1 MKHLR
6 LLIFSLMIL
15 VGPAVFADPVRV
27 VSNIDFNW
35 YFHIGDLAGAENDTT
50 DYASWRK
57 LDVPH
62 DWTIEQEYSEKNRRE
77 NAFLPG
83 GIGWYKKEIEWN
95 PAWEGKK
102 VYIEFDAIYT
112 NSTVWLNG
120 HLLGNRPQG
129 YQGINYELTP
139 YLKKGKNVLTVKVD
153 NSLMPS
159 SRWYQ
164 GAGIYRHVNLI
175 ITNNIHVARF
185 GTWVSTPVAERN
197 RAVVAV
203 QTDVRNYT
211 GDKRNVTVRSVISD
225 NAGNQVAQASSELF
239 IPFDQGYAEDT
250 LEVLNPSLWSPD
262 TPAMYSLKT
271 VVECDGKVV
280 DEVVTSFGIRKIEFG
295 ADFGFKLNG
304 ERMKMKGVCL
314 HQNMGAAGSALTDDM
329 WYRRLCQLKEMGCNA
344 IRTSHYAYAPEF
356 YRMCDEMGFMVVDEP
371 WDGWF
376 HWYGCHKAEFDYT
389 IYFLDWWEQDL
400 EEFIKRDRNH
410 PSVMIWCIGNEVWG
424 WDRHQYLQWK
434 IVDTFHKL
442 DPSRP
447 TVQAHTQ
454 KLYPDL
460 AGFNADGEN
469 IGDIEKFHKEQP
481 DKVAVGT
488 EIPHNRQTRGVYRS
502 VGSYNSWNKPDN
514 FKPEELKRLFPVDSY
529 TEEEVFPEFDNHY
542 ASSYDNQPRRITHR
556 KQWQRTRDFDFMAG
570 EFLWTGFDYLGESWG
585 WPGRTNN
592 FGIIDLAGFPKDTYY
607 LYQSLWTEKPMVHI
621 LPHWTWPGKEG
632 KQIPVVVYTN
642 GDSAELFYNG
652 KSLGR
657 KEIDKQETMQLLW
670 MVPYQPGTITAVAYK
685 DGKKVATAEHVT
697 AKEPAKIRLSADR
710 KVISTKTREVVYVTA
725 DIVDSKGNFV
735 PYANNHITFDVSG
748 PYKLVGVE
756 NGDIIDMSPHKVLD
770 RKAFMGK
777 VLLILQATGKEGM
790 LKVSATSDEGLKSN
804 TVTVRCE

>member
-1 MKHLR
+1 M
-6 LLIFSLMIL
+6 LLVAGALLAGTTVLASA
-15 VGPAVFADPVRV
+15 PRTETK
-27 VSNIDFNW
+27 IDYDW
-35 YFHIGDLAGAENDTT
+35 YFHLGDLPGAERSDT
-50 DYASWRK
+50 DYSEWRQ

-62 DWTIEQEYSEKNRRE
+62 DWTIEAEYSEQNRRE

-83 GIGWYKKEIEWN
+83 GIGWYKKEIEWQ
-95 PAWEGKK
+95 PEWEGKL
-102 VYIEFDAIYT
+102 VGIEFDAIYT

-129 YQGINYELTP
+129 YQGINYDLTP
-139 YLKKGKNVLTVKVD
+139 YLLRGKNILTVKVD

-164 GAGIYRHVNLI
+164 GSGIYRHVHLI
-175 ITNNIHVARF
+175 VTEPVRVGRF
-185 GTWVSTPVAERN
+185 GIWVHTPEVSAE

-203 QTDVRNYT
+203 ETDIRNGSGTPCRVRIT
-211 GDKRNVTVRSVISD
+211 SIVSDGAGTEVARSETE
-225 NAGNQVAQASSELF
+225 GPVAWKQAAF
-239 IPFDQGYAEDT
+239 RDT
-250 LEVLNPSLWSPD
+250 LTVVRPALWSPD
-262 TPAMYSLKT
+262 TPCLYSLKT
-271 VVECDGKVV
+271 VVECDGRIL
-280 DEVVTSFGIRKIEFG
+280 DEVTTPFGIRKLEFG

-329 WYRRLCQLKEMGCNA
+329 WYRRLVQLKQMGCNA

-356 YRMCDEMGFMVVDEP
+356 YRLCDELGFLVVDEP

-376 HWYGCHKAEFDYT
+376 HWYGCHKAQYDYT

-400 EEFIKRDRNH
+400 AEFIKRDRNH
-410 PSVMIWCIGNEVWG
+410 PSVAIWCIGNEVWG

-442 DPSRP
+442 DPTRP

-481 DKVAVGT
+481 DKAAVGT

-502 VGSYNSWNKPDN
+502 LGSYNSWNQPDN
-514 FKPEELKRLFPVDSY
+514 FKPEEKARLFPVESY
-529 TEEEVFPEFDNHY
+529 TEEEVFPEFDKHY

-556 KQWQRTRDFDFMAG
+556 KQWQRTRDFDFMIG

-592 FGIIDLAGFPKDTYY
+592 FGIIDLCGFPKDTYY

-632 KQIPVVVYTN
+632 VEIPVVVYTN

-652 KSLGR
+652 RSLGR
-657 KEIDKQETMQLLW
+657 KTLDKQEEMQALW
-670 MVPYQPGTITAVAYK
+670 LVPYRPGTILAVAYR
-685 DGKKVATAEHVT
+685 DGKEIARSSHKTAGS
-697 AKEPAKIRLSADR
+697 PAAVRLSADR
-710 KVISTKTREVVYVTA
+710 ERISTERREVVYITA
-725 DIVDSKGNFV
+725 DITDSRGIFV
-735 PYANNHITFDVSG
+735 PYANNHLTFEVTG

-756 NGDIIDMSPHKVLD
+756 NGDIIDTSPHKVLD

-777 VLLILQATGKEGM
+777 ALLILQATGEKGT
-790 LKVSATSDEGLKSN
+790 LTVKAVSPGLRSNSVKVKCD
-804 TVTVRCE
+804 